1 MIKAKDLN
9 ISFSGIKVING
20 ISFDIRE
27 AEYISIIGPN
37 GAGKSTILKSLCR
50 ICPCDSGEVFV
61 TGKNIRDCRQ
71 KDLAKEIT
79 YIAQL
84 PTNDFTVKEFILMSR
99 YPYFTPFSGMTK
111 KDIEICS
118 ESMRITF
125 TSEFAD
131 RKLTDLSSGERQRVA
146 IASALAQK
154 TEIILFDEPV
164 THLDPYFDHEISE
177 LIYKIHKEKN
187 ITVINA
193 THNLNNALKYSDR
206 IMAVSE
212 GKIVFFKEPSNIS
225 SSDMKELF
233 KVDFISLENPSD
245 KKTLMIRV

>member
-1 MIKAKDLN
+1 MIEAKELN
-9 ISFSGIKVING
+9 ISFSGKKVIDS
-20 ISFDIRE
+20 ISFNIRE

-37 GAGKSTILKSLCR
+37 GAGKSTLLKSLCR
-50 ICPCDSGEVFV
+50 ICPYDAGEISV
-61 TGKNIRDCRQ
+61 TGKNIKNCRQ
-71 KDLAKEIT
+71 KDLAREIT

-99 YPYFTPFSGMTK
+99 FPYFTPFSSINK
-111 KDIEICS
+111 KDISICE

-146 IASALAQK
+146 IASALAQQTK
-154 TEIILFDEPV
+154 IILFDEPV

-177 LIYKIHKEKN
+177 LIFKIHKEKK

-212 GKIVFFKEPSNIS
+212 GKIVFFKEPSGIS
-225 SSDMKELF
+225 SSDMKKLF

-245 KKTLMIRV
+245 KKILMIRV

>member
-1 MIKAKDLN
+1 MIKVNNLN
-9 ISFSGIKVING
+9 ISFNDKKVISG
-20 ISFDIRE
+20 ISFNIKE

-37 GAGKSTILKSLCR
+37 GAGKSTILRALCR
-50 ICPCDSGEVFV
+50 ICPYDSGEVFV
-61 TGKNIRDCRQ
+61 SGENIKVCRQ

-84 PTNDFTVKEFILMSR
+84 PPNDFTVKEFILMSR
-99 YPYFTPFSGMTK
+99 YPYFKPFSGMKK
-111 KDIEICS
+111 KDIDICS

-125 TSEFAD
+125 TSDFSD
-131 RKLTDLSSGERQRVA
+131 RKLADLSSGERQRVA
-146 IASALAQK
+146 IASALAQETK
-154 TEIILFDEPV
+154 IILFDEPV

-212 GKIVFFKEPSNIS
+212 GKIVFFKEPSGIS